1 MFENS
6 NHCHLMKE
14 MQFSAIV
21 MMVLMSSALATLLPK
36 RIAANR
42 VINRSRWL
50 MVAGLFLLAIQ
61 FLIQYVGNFRATGV
75 VQAVS
80 INVMFFIPCAALFTL
95 SILNMQRRGQVKRH
109 EWLVWIPV
117 WIIAMGVI
125 CMASWANRQSL
136 FCDSKCLLRA
146 EIIAGIIYGLMQ
158 IYYSQLN
165 MRELARMEKVLDNY
179 YDRERRSFVRWIR
192 ITIISL
198 TTLAL
203 FVPVLMFN
211 NGWPLI
217 AYCLFFFIAIFFMWC
232 FFARYIITNALT
244 TMEEAEES
252 EDAEEREQQEI
263 AKNQSNTLSNEAIQH
278 IGKII
283 QRWIDEGKHLQSGIT
298 KPMVAAELQIP
309 IYQLSSWVKAS
320 GYDRYTQ
327 WITALRIKE
336 AKRLLIEYKD
346 WSNEAIADHCG
357 ISRTH
362 FQRLF
367 KQETGFSPA
376 EFVEQVKK

>member
-21 MMVLMSSALATLLPK
+21 MMVLMSSALVTLLPK

-125 CMASWANRQSL
+125 CVASWANRQPL

-217 AYCLFFFIAIFFMWC
+217 AYCMFFFIAIFFMWC

-336 AKRLLIEYKD
+336 AKRLLIENKD

-376 EFVEQVKK
+376 EFVEQAKK

>member
-21 MMVLMSSALATLLPK
+21 MMVLMSSALAILLPK

-117 WIIAMGVI
+117 WLIAVGVM
-125 CMASWANRQSL
+125 CFASFVNHKPL
-136 FCDSKCLLRA
+136 FCDSDCLLRA
-146 EIIAGIIYGLMQ
+146 EIIASIIYGLTQ
-158 IYYSQLN
+158 IYYSLLN
-165 MRELARMEKVLDNY
+165 MREITRMEKVLDNY
-179 YDRERRSFVRWIR
+179 YDRERRGLLRWIR
-192 ITIISL
+192 ISILSL
-198 TTLAL
+198 TVMAL
-203 FVPVLMFN
+203 FVPVLIFS

-217 AYCLFFFIAIFFMWC
+217 AYSLFFFTAIFYMWC
-232 FFARYIITNALT
+232 CFVRHVITKDSSRVL
-244 TMEEAEES
+244 EAEES
-252 EDAEEREQQEI
+252 TEAEEREKKEIEKSQQT
-263 AKNQSNTLSNEAIQH
+263 SLSDEAVEH

-336 AKRLLIEYKD
+336 AKRLLVENRD

-376 EFVEQVKK
+376 EFVEQAKK

>member
-61 FLIQYVGNFRATGV
+61 FLIQYVGNFRAKGV

-336 AKRLLIEYKD
+336 AKRLLIENKD

>member
-21 MMVLMSSALATLLPK
+21 MMVLMSSALVTLLPK

-125 CMASWANRQSL
+125 CVASWANRQPL

-217 AYCLFFFIAIFFMWC
+217 AYCMFFFIAIFFMWC

-278 IGKII
+278 IGIII

-336 AKRLLIEYKD
+336 AKRLLIENKD

-376 EFVEQVKK
+376 EFVEQAKK

>member
-21 MMVLMSSALATLLPK
+21 MMVLMSSALVTLLPK

-125 CMASWANRQSL
+125 CVASWANRQPL

-158 IYYSQLN
+158 IYYSQLT

-336 AKRLLIEYKD
+336 AKRLLIENKD

-376 EFVEQVKK
+376 EFVEQAKK

>member
-1 MFENS
+1 
-6 NHCHLMKE
+6 
-14 MQFSAIV
+14 
-21 MMVLMSSALATLLPK
+21 
-36 RIAANR
+36 
-42 VINRSRWL
+42 
-50 MVAGLFLLAIQ
+50 
-61 FLIQYVGNFRATGV
+61 
-75 VQAVS
+75 
-80 INVMFFIPCAALFTL
+80 MFFIPCAALFTL

-136 FCDSKCLLRA
+136 FCDSTCLLRA
-146 EIIAGIIYGLMQ
+146 EIIAGIIYSLMQ

-252 EDAEEREQQEI
+252 EDAEEREQHEI

-336 AKRLLIEYKD
+336 AKRLLIENKD

>member
-125 CMASWANRQSL
+125 CMASWANRQPL

-217 AYCLFFFIAIFFMWC
+217 AYCMFFFIAIFFMWC

-278 IGKII
+278 IGIII

-336 AKRLLIEYKD
+336 AKRLLIENKD

-376 EFVEQVKK
+376 EFVEQTKK

>member
-21 MMVLMSSALATLLPK
+21 MMVLMSSALVTLLPK

-298 KPMVAAELQIP
+298 KPMVAAELQLP

-336 AKRLLIEYKD
+336 AKRLLIENKD

>member
-61 FLIQYVGNFRATGV
+61 FLIQYVGNFRAKGV

-125 CMASWANRQSL
+125 GMASWANRQPL

-309 IYQLSSWVKAS
+309 IYQLSLWVKAS

-336 AKRLLIEYKD
+336 AKRLLIENKD

-362 FQRLF
+362 FQRVF
-367 KQETGFSPA
+367 KQETGLSPA
-376 EFVEQVKK
+376 EFVEQTKK

>member
-1 MFENS
+1 
-6 NHCHLMKE
+6 
-14 MQFSAIV
+14 
-21 MMVLMSSALATLLPK
+21 MSSPK
-36 RIAANR
+36 TQ
-42 VINRSRWL
+42 
-50 MVAGLFLLAIQ
+50 VA
-61 FLIQYVGNFRATGV
+61 
-75 VQAVS
+75 
-80 INVMFFIPCAALFTL
+80 
-95 SILNMQRRGQVKRH
+95 
-109 EWLVWIPV
+109 
-117 WIIAMGVI
+117 
-125 CMASWANRQSL
+125 
-136 FCDSKCLLRA
+136 
-146 EIIAGIIYGLMQ
+146 
-158 IYYSQLN
+158 
-165 MRELARMEKVLDNY
+165 
-179 YDRERRSFVRWIR
+179 
-192 ITIISL
+192 
-198 TTLAL
+198 
-203 FVPVLMFN
+203 
-211 NGWPLI
+211 
-217 AYCLFFFIAIFFMWC
+217 
-232 FFARYIITNALT
+232 
-244 TMEEAEES
+244 MEEAEES

-336 AKRLLIEYKD
+336 AKRLLIENKD

>member
-21 MMVLMSSALATLLPK
+21 MMVLMSSALVTLLPK

-336 AKRLLIEYKD
+336 AKRLLIENKD

>member
-21 MMVLMSSALATLLPK
+21 MMVLMSSALVTLLPK

-125 CMASWANRQSL
+125 CVASWANRQPL

-158 IYYSQLN
+158 IYYSQLT

-217 AYCLFFFIAIFFMWC
+217 AYCMFFFIAIFFMWC

-336 AKRLLIEYKD
+336 AKRLLIENKD

-376 EFVEQVKK
+376 EFVEQAKK

>member
-14 MQFSAIV
+14 MQFSAVV

-61 FLIQYVGNFRATGV
+61 FLIQYVGNFRAKGV

-125 CMASWANRQSL
+125 CMASWANRQPL

-336 AKRLLIEYKD
+336 AKRLLIENKD

-376 EFVEQVKK
+376 EFVEQAKK

>member
-336 AKRLLIEYKD
+336 AKRLLIENKD